1 MTPQQKSSL
10 NIWLLVSVI
19 SQLSHDAVLLRYS
32 LHAGFIFGWTVLQH
46 LNRLDYLVSLQ
57 FLSRPAALDPVSSQW
72 QWDRYFNIHTFSS
85 HLQTKTPKLCHLSCP
100 FISLSGYIPEC
111 QQSSTVDYFFYR
123 VTLNSSTSIAE
134 SGGIQWP
141 IVLCLLAAW
150 TLVAICCIRGIKTS
164 GKVCQTTI
172 FLPHQPSLVCFALPT
187 ELPFLAKCFCDDK

>member
-1 MTPQQKSSL
+1 MTMGQVFQYPY
-10 NIWLLVSVI
+10 I
-19 SQLSHDAVLLRYS
+19 QLTLTHQTQLR
-32 LHAGFIFGWTVLQH
+32 H
-46 LNRLDYLVSLQ
+46 
-57 FLSRPAALDPVSSQW
+57 FLCS
-72 QWDRYFNIHTFSS
+72 
-85 HLQTKTPKLCHLSCP
+85 

-164 GKVCQTTI
+164 GKVCQTISSLTI
-172 FLPHQPSLVCFALPT
+172 CFPHQPSLVGFALPA
-187 ELPFLAKCFCDDK
+187 ELPFLAKCICDDK